1 MNTIAFG
8 KPLRILIMEDNTG
21 QAWLARRMLER
32 AGYAVAVASD
42 GDAGLALYETSV
54 SASALP

>member
-1 MNTIAFG
+1 MAFE
-8 KPLRILIMEDNTG
+8 KPVRILIMEDNAG
-21 QAWLARRMLER
+21 QARLARRMLEG
-32 AGYAVAVASD
+32 AGYAAVVASD

>member
-1 MNTIAFG
+1 MAFG
-8 KPLRILIMEDNTG
+8 KPVRILTMEDNAG
-21 QAWLARRMLER
+21 QTRLARRMLER

-42 GDAGLALYETSV
+42 GDAELALYETSI